1 MLTLTLSFGVIFG
14 AVALVG
20 IFLAV
25 QEIRVILLQKKLS
38 DAVFGT
44 EKRNIQLSYLIK
56 ASHTLSSALS
66 KDKLL
71 RLIIETFGEITK
83 SDKNPSLCA
92 LYLMDYNVNRFVY
105 TTGFNMDV
113 TMLNKP
119 GFSID
124 ESPFKELKKNGEIRF
139 FDEKE
144 NLKNVFFKENKLHV
158 LKDIEF
164 ALFIPLIVEN
174 EAMGAII
181 SFMAKS
187 SFQFLEKDI
196 SLLKVV
202 TGQASIALGSAVQS
216 ELAVLDRLTKI
227 YNHTYFEGRLEQEV
241 ARSERYKYPVSFL
254 MIDIDHFKRIN
265 DTYGHQQGDSL
276 LKEVAQAIK
285 LNIRIVDL
293 CARYGGE
300 EFAVI
305 LPETDLVDTSEKKD
319 KKKLDE
325 IGGALQKADHLRKAI
340 EETWVSAMDGSHI
353 NITVSIGI
361 GVKRFPEGAGMTKEQ
376 LIKEADKQ
384 LYKAKQEGRNKV
396 CYSRNSAPQ
405 GR

>member
-1 MLTLTLSFGVIFG
+1 MLTLTLSLGVVFG
-14 AVALVG
+14 AIVLVG

-56 ASHTLSSALS
+56 TSQTLSSALT

-92 LYLMDYNVNRFVY
+92 LYLMDYNVNKFVY
-105 TTGFNMDV
+105 ATGFNMDV
-113 TMLNKP
+113 TMLSKP
-119 GFSID
+119 AFNTD
-124 ESPFKELKKNGEIRF
+124 EPPFKELKKNREIRF
-139 FDEKE
+139 FDENK
-144 NLKNVFFKENKLHV
+144 NLKNVFFKENKLHT
-158 LKDIEF
+158 LDDIDF

-174 EAMGAII
+174 EAMGVIV
-181 SFMAKS
+181 SFLAKS
-187 SFQFLEKDI
+187 SFRFLEKDI
-196 SLLKVV
+196 SLLRVI

-227 YNHTYFEGRLEQEV
+227 YNHAYFEGRLEQEV
-241 ARSERYKYPVSFL
+241 ARCERYKCPLSFL

-285 LNIRIVDL
+285 SNIRVVDL

-305 LPETDLVDTSEKKD
+305 LPETDLVDASEGKD
-319 KKKLDE
+319 KKNLDE
-325 IGGALQKADHLRKAI
+325 MGGALQKAEHLRRAVENI
-340 EETWVSAMDGSHI
+340 SINAMDGSPI
-353 NITVSIGI
+353 KITVSIGI
-361 GVKRFPEGAGMTKEQ
+361 GVKRFPKGSGMTREQ
-376 LIKEADKQ
+376 LIKEADNQ
-384 LYKAKQEGRNKV
+384 LYKAKQEGRNRV
-396 CYSRNSAPQ
+396 CYSK
-405 GR
+405 